1 MNVQNEKKAATNE
14 LIQLVTFK
22 LGNEEFGVDIFKVR
36 EINKMMAITKVP
48 NAPSFVEGV
57 VNLRGS
63 VTPIINLRSRLGL
76 VITETTEK
84 TGIVVAELSEST
96 IGLIVDEVKEVLR
109 IPADITEPPPAIV
122 AGVNSEYITSV
133 AKLDDRLLILL
144 DLSKILNFKE
154 KQELLEVA

>member
-1 MNVQNEKKAATNE
+1 MNVQNSKNASNE

-63 VTPIINLRSRLGL
+63 VTPIIDLRCRLGL
-76 VITETTEK
+76 YESEVTEK
-84 TGIVVAELSEST
+84 TGIVVAELSDST

-109 IPADITEPPPAIV
+109 IPADITEPPPEIV
-122 AGVNSEYITSV
+122 AGVNAEFITSV
-133 AKLDDRLLILL
+133 AKLEDRLLILL
-144 DLSKILNFKE
+144 DLSKVLSFKE
-154 KQELLEVA
+154 QEELVEAV

>member
-1 MNVQNEKKAATNE
+1 MSVQNTKNVSSE

-36 EINKMMAITKVP
+36 EINKMMPITKVP

-63 VTPIINLRSRLGL
+63 ITPIIDLRARLGL
-76 VITETTEK
+76 QESDVTEK
-84 TGIVVAELSEST
+84 TGIVVAELTEST

-109 IPADITEPPPAIV
+109 IPADITEPPPEIV
-122 AGVNSEYITSV
+122 AGINSDFITSV
-133 AKLDDRLLILL
+133 AKLEDRLLILL

-154 KQELLEVA
+154 EQALLEVA